1 MDEIAPQA
9 ESKINLLYETYIGT
23 AENTFDKSPLLQDF
37 DPFNPDDLWQKTG
50 DYSIYEDMLKDD
62 QISICMQL
70 KKDLIIGS
78 GFTFIKTDEE
88 QDEIE
93 DFLEDTFNNDVESLF
108 IDSIEEVT
116 TAYDFGFSVSEKV
129 FKQREDNFLTL
140 KYLKTRHPQTWLF
153 YKDDK
158 GNIEKLIQRSCK
170 GDIEIDQKSVLKYI
184 NAPKFG
190 NFYGQSDLRAAYA
203 AWFAKRQ
210 VIRYYA
216 IFLEK
221 AASPTPVGR
230 YDKSAPK
237 KAITDLFNILKNF
250 QTKTA
255 ITIPKDIEVEFLES
269 SNTGEAYSKAI
280 NIFNMFIGRALF
292 IPDLLGV
299 SGSETGGGSYSL
311 GKEQIAIFML
321 HILRRRNKLEMLINN
336 EIIKPIVLFNFGDV
350 EFPKFK
356 FKAIE
361 DDKAFELAKVWLD
374 AVKGNV
380 FKANDDEINHFR
392 KLVKFPEGEVLF
404 QTPASPFQVP
414 QDKSPVTSPVEPQE
428 KELPEKEPEEKGE
441 EELEDNPTQTNKDKK
456 NIETKNIFAYPQAVG
471 DYHKKVNFKQLKN
484 KLNDYDDSLVNQ
496 GKSLIKKIYADFF
509 DQLQKKKVVTKQD
522 VEVIDEIKLKGL
534 KDLKQ
539 LLKQSQMDLYK
550 DAQAQAM
557 TELDKSNFAQ
567 PTTSEE
573 FLELLESENYNF
585 IGDWQYNL
593 KKKARIEVIAAIK
606 DGRPISTVIDI
617 LDIDGKKLSEVQ
629 LERYART
636 KHTEVMNRG
645 RVKAFEESGVVD
657 AYQYS
662 AIMDDRTSYICDSL
676 HNKIFKKGTEPVPPM
691 HFNALINGS
700 LITTKEGFKK
710 IEDIKIN
717 DYVLTHKNKFQKV
730 YDVMSK
736 FEDKEFYEIILDN
749 GLVLNITGEHPV
761 LTNRG
766 WIRVDEL
773 MFSDNIIC
781 DKDIMNVL

>member
-1 MDEIAPQA
+1 MDESTPQA
-9 ESKINLLYETYIGT
+9 ESKLNLLFETYFGT

-62 QISICMQL
+62 QVSICMKL
-70 KKDLIIGS
+70 KKDLVIGS
-78 GFTFIKTDEE
+78 GFHFVKTDEE

-93 DFLEDTFNNDVESLF
+93 DFLEDTFNNDVETLF
-108 IDSIEEVT
+108 VDSIEEIIS
-116 TAYDFGFSVSEKV
+116 AYEFGFSVTEKI
-129 FKQREDNFLTL
+129 FKQRYDNFLTL

-170 GDIEIDQKSVLKYI
+170 GDIEIDQKSVIKYI
-184 NAPKFG
+184 NSPRFG
-190 NFYGQSDLRAAYA
+190 NCYGESDLRAAYN

-237 KAITDLFNILKNF
+237 KAIADLFSILKNF

-299 SGSETGGGSYSL
+299 SGSETGGGSLAL
-311 GKEQIAIFML
+311 GKEQISIFML
-321 HILRRRNKLEMLINN
+321 HILRRRNKLETLINN
-336 EIIKPIVLFNFGDV
+336 EIIKPIVLFNFGNV
-350 EFPKFK
+350 EYPKFQ
-356 FKAIE
+356 FKSLE
-361 DDKAFELAKVWLD
+361 DDKTFELAKAWLD

-380 FKANDDEINHFR
+380 FKPNEDEINHFR
-392 KLVKFPEGEVLF
+392 KLVKFPEGEVVF
-404 QTPASPFQVP
+404 KEPAPSPFQSQSP
-414 QDKSPVTSPVEPQE
+414 DPKIEAPMNEAEDLEEQDDEA
-428 KELPEKEPEEKGE
+428 E
-441 EELEDNPTQTNKDKK
+441 EELEDKQLQTSEVQLK
-456 NIETKNIFAYPQAVG
+456 FAYPQAEG
-471 DYHKKVNFKQLKN
+471 NYHKKVNFKQLKN
-484 KLNDYDDSLVNQ
+484 KLNDYDDSLVNE

-509 DQLQKKKVVTKQD
+509 DQLQKKKVITRQD
-522 VEVIDEIKLKGL
+522 IDVIDEIKLKGL

-550 DAQAQAM
+550 DAQSQAM

-567 PTTSEE
+567 PTTSQE
-573 FLELLESENYNF
+573 FLDLIESENYNF

-593 KKKARIEVIAAIK
+593 KKKARIEVVAAIK

-617 LDIDGKKLSEVQ
+617 LDMDGKKLSEVQ

-662 AIMDDRTSYICDSL
+662 AIMDGSTTPICSAL
-676 HNKIFKKGTEPVPPM
+676 HNKIFAKGTEPIPPC
-691 HFNALINGS
+691 HFNCRSTLIP
-700 LITTKEGFKK
+700 ITKYEKFKPTTSIKGQDPQDFINENIGDGFSTK
-710 IEDIKIN
+710 
-717 DYVLTHKNKFQKV
+717 
-730 YDVMSK
+730 
-736 FEDKEFYEIILDN
+736 
-749 GLVLNITGEHPV
+749 
-761 LTNRG
+761 
-766 WIRVDEL
+766 
-773 MFSDNIIC
+773 
-781 DKDIMNVL
+781 